1 MQDVKSAALLDITNE
16 QTVSW
21 LKGKLSA
28 LTRELGAKNVAFFVD
43 SGNAFHTPTYFQ
55 ARLKFLGQLE

>member
-1 MQDVKSAALLDITNE
+1 MKSAALLDITNE
-16 QTVSW
+16 QTVEW

-28 LTRELGAKNVAFFVD
+28 LARELGEKNVAFFVD

-55 ARLKFLGQLE
+55 VMHTKIW